1 MSTGAKLKEFRGDKT
16 QQEAA
21 AGIGITK
28 SALAMYER
36 DERVPR
42 DEVKIRI
49 ADYYGVS
56 VLFLFL
62 TEPSTI
68 SALIKRLQVRNKGR
82 RIVWV
87 DPKPAPASRR

>member
-1 MSTGAKLKEFRGDKT
+1 MSTGAKLKELRGEKT

-42 DEVKIRI
+42 DEVKVRI

-56 VLFLFL
+56 VLFLFFNGS
-62 TEPSTI
+62 EH
-68 SALIKRLQVRNKGR
+68 K
-82 RIVWV
+82 
-87 DPKPAPASRR
+87 